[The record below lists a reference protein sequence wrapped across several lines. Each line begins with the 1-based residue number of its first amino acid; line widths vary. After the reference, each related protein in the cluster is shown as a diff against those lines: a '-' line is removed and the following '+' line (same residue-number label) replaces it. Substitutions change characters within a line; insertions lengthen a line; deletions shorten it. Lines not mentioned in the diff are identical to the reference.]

1 MENSKISSIIL
12 KFRFKINGYSSRKAY
27 NKKGLEASICYLW
40 FIINKN
46 NFFSRTKQVYK
57 LFI

>member
-27 NKKGLEASICYLW
+27 NKKEI
-40 FIINKN
+40 
-46 NFFSRTKQVYK
+46 
-57 LFI
+57 